1 MIWLFSQAW
10 LLVAGFYFI
19 LNAMSI
25 DLLLIVVLIVFGFI
39 SLYLLIKKQL
49 DQTQSPQKVEDIVNQ
64 VFGLSVGKIAEQSKQ
79 ILEGEKNVIKND
91 LENKQRAIEK
101 LVGNLQEDLK
111 QRQEEIRN
119 LERDRTQKFSEINKA
134 LEQHK
139 ELTQDLKVS
148 TEQLAKVL
156 SNNQARGA
164 WGERIIEDLL
174 RANGLVEGIH
184 YLKQAKQ
191 TDGQQRPDITLILPN
206 HRNVPVDVKFP
217 YAEIQK
223 LSEAETK
230 SARAEHL
237 KQFNTDLRIK
247 IDKVAEYIDPAKETL
262 DYAILFVPN
271 EMVFSF
277 INQKMPDLVDRA
289 MNKRVL
295 IVSPFTFLIVART
308 VMESYRNFM
317 IGDKLKEVVTYVD
330 EFVGEWSKFREKFE
344 KYGKTLTTLQ
354 KDYDDL
360 TTTRVKQMERKIVKI
375 EDVRQ
380 GNLLA
385 AGPQD

>member
-1 MIWLFSQAW
+1 
-10 LLVAGFYFI
+10 
-19 LNAMSI
+19 MSI
-25 DLLLIVVLIVFGFI
+25 DLILILVLISFGFI
-39 SLYLLIKKQL
+39 SIYFLLKKQL
-49 DQTQSPQKVEDIVNQ
+49 EQNQPQAKIEDIVNQ
-64 VFGLSVGKIAEQSKQ
+64 VFGLSANKIAEQSKQ
-79 ILEGEKNVIKND
+79 ILEGEKNIIKND
-91 LENKQRAIEK
+91 LENKQRVIEK
-101 LVGNLQEDLK
+101 LVANLQDDMK
-111 QRQEEIRN
+111 IRQDEIRN
-119 LERDRTQKFSEINKA
+119 LERDRTQKFSEISQS
-134 LEQHK
+134 LQQHK
-139 ELTQDLKVS
+139 ELTQDLKIS

-174 RANGLVEGIH
+174 KANGLIEGIH

-191 TDGQQRPDITLILPN
+191 TDSVQRPDITLLLPN
-206 HRNVPVDVKFP
+206 NRNVPVDVKFP

-230 SARAEHL
+230 SAKEEHL
-237 KQFNTDLRIK
+237 KQFNIDLRLK
-247 IDKVAEYIDPAKETL
+247 IDKVAEYIDPAKQTL

-308 VMESYRNFM
+308 VIESYRNFM
-317 IGDKLKEVVTYVD
+317 ISDKLKEVVTYVD

-344 KYGKTLTTLQ
+344 KYGRTLSVLQ
-354 KDYDDL
+354 KDYEEI
-360 TTTRVKQMERKIVKI
+360 TSTRVKQMEKRITKI

-380 GNLLA
+380 GNLLVNKTEL
-385 AGPQD
+385 